1 MRRASQESREPV
13 DDPDLGK
20 TGVIRPGSGL
30 DLCDAVERAEGVAD
44 VTLVPR
50 EKSSL

>member
-1 MRRASQESREPV
+1 MTTPQRAALAL
-13 DDPDLGK
+13 DLLP
-20 TGVIRPGSGL
+20 RPGSGL